1 MTPVS
6 AGLPPCVEVR
16 GLCKRF
22 GTVHALSDVS
32 VRFNPGRVHALLG
45 ENGAGKSTLVKCMM
59 GYYRAEQGTILVDGA
74 AHHMRSPQHSREFGL
89 GMVYQHFTLVPQ
101 MTVAENLVLG
111 RPDLPAMIDW
121 KSEHA
126 ALRRFMSG
134 MPFQLDPE
142 RLVATL
148 AAGEKQKLE
157 ILKQLYLGRR
167 FLVLDEPTSVLTPG
181 EADQVLSE
189 MRRLADS
196 KSLTVVLITH
206 KFREV
211 TQFADDVSV
220 MRGGRMLM
228 TAQVAATSAEEL
240 ATVDVRAER
249 EPRAARRDSAGT
261 GYGGCLLRCPRPER
275 DRRPRHIGGRR
286 YVIRDSQ
293 RRDSGYRRRFRQRP
307 EAARGSAGGA
317 TRAGQRFDPV
327 AGQPYRRSRSEMHR
341 YGVFLLTE
349 EPLLNGCVRSMS
361 VMANLALRRYDQ
373 PPIAWHGWLRR
384 RVLRRWAEEL
394 IDRYRIRSVVAARA
408 DRQSLGRQR
417 AADGTGARAF
427 GRRPVAGAAKS
438 MLRPGCRRG
447 IEIRRQIGAARN
459 RGVAVLLVSEDLD
472 EVLELSDRVLVMSGG
487 RIVYEVDRRHRRSL
501 RDRPA
506 HGALRADGS
515 SMIHSRWWS
524 EADAYCA
531 AT

>member
-22 GTVHALSDVS
+22 GTVHALSDAS

-45 ENGAGKSTLVKCMM
+45 ENGAGKSTLVKCIT
-59 GYYRAEQGTILVDGA
+59 GYYRAEQGTILVDGVA
-74 AHHMRSPQHSREFGL
+74 YRMRSPQHSRELGL
-89 GMVYQHFTLVPQ
+89 GMVYQHFTLVAQ

-111 RPDLPAMIDW
+111 RPGLPARIDW
-121 KSEHA
+121 KSEHR

-142 RLVATL
+142 RPVATL

-196 KSLTVVLITH
+196 NILTVVLITH

-220 MRGGRMLM
+220 MRGGRLLM

-240 ATVDVRAER
+240 AKLMFGQNASLAQPAEIPRVPVTDDVYCDVRDLNAIGDR
-249 EPRAARRDSAGT
+249 GTLAVAGT
-261 GYGGCLLRCPRPER
+261 SFA
-275 DRRPRHIGGRR
+275 
-286 YVIRDSQ
+286 IRKGEILGVAGV
-293 RRDSGYRRRFRQRP
+293 SGNGQKQLV
-307 EAARGSAGGA
+307 EVL
-317 TRAGQRFDPV
+317 AGQREPVSGSISV
-327 AGQPYRRSRSEMHR
+327 AGQPYRRSRSEMQR

-349 EPLLNGCVRSMS
+349 EPLLNGCVRSLS
-361 VMANLALRRYDQ
+361 VAANLALRRYDQ
-373 PPIAWHGWLRR
+373 PPIAWHGFLRR

-394 IDRYRIRSVVAARA
+394 IARYRIQASSPLARIDSLSGGNVQRTVLARELSEDVRLLVLQNPCFGLDAA
-408 DRQSLGRQR
+408 
-417 AADGTGARAF
+417 AA
-427 GRRPVAGAAKS
+427 S
-438 MLRPGCRRG
+438 
-447 IEIRRQIGAARN
+447 EIRRQIGAARN

-472 EVLELSDRVLVMSGG
+472 EVLELSDRILVMSGG
-487 RIVYEVDRRHRRSL
+487 RIVYEVDRH
-501 RDRPA
+501 
-506 HGALRADGS
+506 RADRYRIGQHMARS
-515 SMIHSRWWS
+515 ALT
-524 EADAYCA
+524 EAA
-531 AT
+531 